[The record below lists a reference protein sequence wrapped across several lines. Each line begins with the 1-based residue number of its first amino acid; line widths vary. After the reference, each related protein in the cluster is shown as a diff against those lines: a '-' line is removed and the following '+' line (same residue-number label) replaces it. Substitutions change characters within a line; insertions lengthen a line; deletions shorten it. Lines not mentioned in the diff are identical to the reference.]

1 MKKVTEITRNGISY
15 KVTAIYVDSLTVE
28 VSVRRI
34 RRPEWKIFRT
44 DLFSMNLGYF
54 FIVDY
59 PTIEAGVNDT
69 VNKIFRRMGVI
80 EETSQ
85 KLKDY
90 FG

>member
-1 MKKVTEITRNGISY
+1 MKKVTEITKNGVPY
-15 KVTAIYVDSLTVE
+15 KVVAVYDGSSMVE
-28 VSVRRI
+28 VSVYRI
-34 RRPEWKIFRT
+34 RRPKWKIFRT
-44 DLFSMNLGYF
+44 DLFSIGLRYF

-69 VNKIFRRMGVI
+69 VNRIFRRVGIV

-90 FG
+90 FD